1 MIGMKNSQM
10 GHGSS
15 VAQRS
20 WPLVTRAMAA
30 LLTFAASFGAG
41 SFAAVASD
49 QAGRGEMAPHDC
61 WQPESTVKGCA
72 VTGQDGQLHLTPLFR
87 ANLQFDSDGL
97 TAVLL
102 LGRSKGE
109 AGRWLY

>member
-1 MIGMKNSQM
+1 MKNSQM

-30 LLTFAASFGAG
+30 LLTFAASFEAG

-49 QAGRGEMAPHDC
+49 QAGRGEMRPMIVGGLNR
-61 WQPESTVKGCA
+61 PS
-72 VTGQDGQLHLTPLFR
+72 R
-87 ANLQFDSDGL
+87 A
-97 TAVLL
+97 A
-102 LGRSKGE
+102 R
-109 AGRWLY
+109 